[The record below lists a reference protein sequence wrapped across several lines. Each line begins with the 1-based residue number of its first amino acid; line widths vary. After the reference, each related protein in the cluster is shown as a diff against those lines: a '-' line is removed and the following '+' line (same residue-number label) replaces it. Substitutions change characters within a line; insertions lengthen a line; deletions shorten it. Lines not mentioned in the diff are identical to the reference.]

1 MRPPGQ
7 AVGAGLTILEG
18 QELKDAVH
26 DGHHDG
32 ERQQVG
38 VGLQEG
44 HLEEAAMSR
53 EPGSLLP
60 PRALRQAGR
69 AAWEKQEGRARA
81 MGWARNRNQACEGWG
96 AELDAGATQGA

>member
-1 MRPPGQ
+1 MGGCLCEAGNPGICVRPPGQ
-7 AVGAGLTILEG
+7 AVGAGLTVLEG

-44 HLEEAAMSR
+44 HLEGTAMSR

-60 PRALRQAGR
+60 PPP
-69 AAWEKQEGRARA
+69 EH
-81 MGWARNRNQACEGWG
+81 
-96 AELDAGATQGA
+96 